1 MSLQQERKAKAI
13 LEKITKVD
21 DTTWLLPSKS
31 DDSKMHTVQLDTKLL
46 EYECDCLGYIHTLNC
61 YHIIAVKMKENK
73 KEIKGLKETL
83 ENNDPD
89 WDE

>member
-1 MSLQQERKAKAI
+1 MSVQQERKAKAV

-21 DTTWLLPSKS
+21 EKTWLLPSKS
-31 DDSKMHTVQLDTKLL
+31 DDSKMHTVQIIKD
-46 EYECDCLGYIHTLNC
+46 EYDCDCLGFQHTLNC
-61 YHIIAVKMKENK
+61 YHIIAVKMKEE

-89 WDE
+89 WVE